1 MKLFSKRHVERRIG
15 PESLRYKR
23 IARTNELLSFEARNR
38 LIAQLRFLSSRDD
51 YLEWHILFAD
61 ERNKP
66 PYITFD
72 EDKLDDFSQI
82 ELGYRLTE
90 TFDFHNL
97 TMQKSKQSI
106 KYASDDTPYEEFYDD
121 YRLFD
126 MAEITILFAKKD
138 KRPEV
143 IERIGSILKEE
154 NTDYEIVEHLIT
166 RKRGDDLK
174 AIMGILKDENLKR
187 KLERFFDYYSKKD
200 YLNASKISADIV
212 NIIFSDEDKSAKKV
226 VIQNIEHKLSKQLVE
241 GTKSKQDKIESHI
254 DSVLKIARNL
264 NNDIYD
270 IRHTEKSTLK
280 PKGDNLYKLVARH
293 NLSIIELALTAL
305 KDDFVLSDDWENI
318 KAEYVEK
325 YKIDTNVRRVRKPRD
340 EPINLDDIP
349 F

>member
-15 PESLRYKR
+15 ADSLNYRR
-23 IARTNELLSFEARNR
+23 IPRTNELLSTEARNR
-38 LIAQLRFLSSRDD
+38 LIAQLRFLSSKDD

-61 ERNKP
+61 ERNQP
-66 PYITFD
+66 AAITFD
-72 EDKLDDFSQI
+72 EFKIDDFSQI
-82 ELGYRLTE
+82 ELGYRLTDN
-90 TFDFHNL
+90 FDFHDF
-97 TMQKSKQSI
+97 TMRKTKQAI
-106 KYASDDTPYEEFYDD
+106 KYAVDDSPFEEYYDD

-126 MAEITILFAKKD
+126 MAEITILFAKKE
-138 KRPEV
+138 KRIEV

-174 AIMGILKDENLKR
+174 AILGILKDEDLK
-187 KLERFFDYYSKKD
+187 KKIERFFDYYSKQD

-212 NIIFSDEDKSAKKV
+212 NIIFSDNDETAKKIA
-226 VIQNIEHKLSKQLVE
+226 IQDIEQKLSKHLIE
-241 GTKSKQDKIESHI
+241 GEKAKQNKIAKHI
-254 DSVLKIARNL
+254 DDALMLARNL

-280 PKGDNLYKLVARH
+280 PKGDNLYKLVARN
-293 NLSIIELALTAL
+293 NLSIIELAITAL

-318 KAEYVEK
+318 KSEYIEK
-325 YKIDTNVRRVRKPRD
+325 YKIDTNVRRVKRLKEQP
-340 EPINLDDIP
+340 LDLEDIP

>member
-1 MKLFSKRHVERRIG
+1 MKLFSKRHAERRIG
-15 PESLRYKR
+15 SDSLRYR
-23 IARTNELLSFEARNR
+23 RVPRSNELLSDEARNR

-61 ERNKP
+61 ERSKP
-66 PYITFD
+66 AFITFD
-72 EDKLDDFSQI
+72 ENKLDDFSQI

-90 TFDFHNL
+90 NFDFHNL
-97 TMQKSKQSI
+97 TMKKSKQSI
-106 KYASDDTPYEEFYDD
+106 KYASDDSPFEEFYDD

-138 KRPEV
+138 KRKEV
-143 IERIGSILKEE
+143 IIRIGSILKEE
-154 NTDYEIVEHLIT
+154 NTEYEIVEHLIT

-174 AIMGILKDENLKR
+174 ALMGILKDDSLKN
-187 KLERFFDYYSKKD
+187 KLERFFDYYSKRD

-212 NIIFSDEDKSAKKV
+212 NIIFSDEDKSAKKTA
-226 VIQNIEHKLSKQLVE
+226 IQDIEQKLSTQLVE
-241 GTKSKQDKIESHI
+241 GTKTKQEKIQTHI
-254 DSVLKIARNL
+254 DSALKLARDL

-270 IRHTEKSTLK
+270 VRHTEKSTLK

-293 NLSIIELALTAL
+293 NLSIIELSLTAL

-318 KAEYVEK
+318 KSGYVEK
-325 YKIDTNVRRVRKPRD
+325 YKIDTNLRRVRRPGV